1 MTHPLPAHT
10 AANPGERPTALH
22 LLCIT
27 AVALAVRLLL
37 LPLASQDTNDH
48 TGRIFIAWRWAE
60 DPFLFLHGR
69 WPTLHFYLVGPVI
82 RLFDDQILAPVLLHV
97 VIGSLVPAVLY
108 LFTVREFG
116 RRAAALAVGLAF
128 ALYPIAIRT
137 SLEVLAQA
145 PFSLCLALT
154 LLALS
159 KAHDAS
165 ATWVH
170 AAVAGAA
177 ATLTT
182 MLRVEGCLL
191 LPFLALTLW
200 GRWRLAAVFVA
211 VAMIGP
217 LASMVAN
224 IAHYGDPL
232 HQINAAAGYELE
244 AMGKEHLPLAQRL
257 LRPMSLAVGM
267 VAGMTPVL
275 ALLAGL
281 GALYSLARLQRQAVW
296 LIPLVGLT
304 LLMFAAAVRGSL
316 VIKPI
321 YTETQ
326 GLLLIPFLAAFLLS
340 PPVRRLGAP
349 AAAAIHAVLFGSMA
363 FLLVIGTLRD
373 IPGMRERSRFIAAIP
388 ALGPVPTLPD
398 REVLDRLLPAI
409 RAQDGPGE
417 PGLVVDYLGNPHTFY
432 LGLHSLFHP
441 SRIFL
446 APVALVVDLD
456 ARLPPRERPLRER
469 WQPLRDSDLPDLDD
483 FLRLH
488 RTGVLV
494 LQPGSRLAAW
504 MDYRQ
509 GRASVR
515 GVPLMLE
522 EFARIP
528 WPLPSDVRLR
538 APGVPADATGEAIA
552 FRYTVTD

>member
-1 MTHPLPAHT
+1 MTHPLPART
-10 AANPGERPTALH
+10 AVSQSERPTALH
-22 LLCIT
+22 LLCVT
-27 AVALAVRLLL
+27 VVALAVRLLL

-97 VIGSLVPAVLY
+97 VIGSLIPAALY
-108 LFTVREFG
+108 LFTAREFG
-116 RRAAALAVGLAF
+116 RRSAALAVGLAF

-154 LLALS
+154 LLGLS
-159 KAHDAS
+159 RARDVS
-165 ATWVH
+165 ATWAH
-170 AAVAGAA
+170 AAAAGVA

-182 MLRVEGCLL
+182 MLRVEGWLL

-200 GRWRLAAVFVA
+200 GRWRLATVFVA

-217 LASMVAN
+217 LVTMVAN
-224 IAHYGDPL
+224 TAHYDDPL
-232 HQINAAAGYELE
+232 HQLNAAAGYELE
-244 AMGKEHLPLAQRL
+244 AMAKEDIPLAQRL
-257 LRPMSLAVGM
+257 LRPIGLVVGLI
-267 VAGMTPVL
+267 AGMTPVL

-281 GALYSLARLQRQAVW
+281 GALFSLVRVQRQAVW
-296 LIPLVGLT
+296 LIPLGGLS
-304 LLMFAAAVRGSL
+304 LLLFAAAIRGSL
-316 VIKPI
+316 VLKPI
-321 YTETQ
+321 YTETL
-326 GLLLIPFLAAFLLS
+326 GLLLIPFLAAFLVS
-340 PPVRRLGAP
+340 PPVRRLGTP
-349 AAAAIHAVLFGSMA
+349 ATAGIHGILFGSMA

-373 IPGMRERSRFIAAIP
+373 IPGMRERSRLIAAIP

-398 REVLDRLLPAI
+398 REVLDRLLAAI

-417 PGLVVDYLGNPHTFY
+417 PGLVIDYLGNPHSFY

-441 SRIFL
+441 SQIFI
-446 APVALVVDLD
+446 APVTLVADLD

-488 RTGVLV
+488 RTGVVV

-515 GVPLMLE
+515 GVPLVLE
-522 EFARIP
+522 ELARIP
-528 WPLPSDVRLR
+528 WPLPGDARLR
-538 APGVPADATGEAIA
+538 APGVADDAPGEAIA